1 MVMMMMV
8 MMMMLML
15 MLMVVVVVVVVVV
28 TMPIQGLDLYLTNGP
43 NLDSTK
49 MIGSQILISLDH
61 PAIAGYVS

>member
-1 MVMMMMV
+1 MMMMV

-15 MLMVVVVVVVVVV
+15 MLMVVVVVVV

>member
-1 MVMMMMV
+1 MMMMMMV

-15 MLMVVVVVVVVVV
+15 MVVVV